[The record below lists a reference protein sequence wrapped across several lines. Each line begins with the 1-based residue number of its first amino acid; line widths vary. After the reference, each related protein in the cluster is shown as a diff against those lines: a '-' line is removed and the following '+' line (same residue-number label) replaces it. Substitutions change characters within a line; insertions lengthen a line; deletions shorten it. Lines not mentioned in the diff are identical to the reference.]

1 MWRAT
6 NDHGPV
12 TAGRAPGFLGAFGH
26 VGYRLLWIG
35 AFVSS
40 VGTWTQD
47 VGLSWLIHSRYG
59 DPALLGLRSFAADV
73 PLLVFML
80 VGGAAADRIS
90 RRFILVTSN
99 VIQMLAASALVLL
112 YFLDCLGMGPILL
125 LALLTGLA
133 QSQSAPTY
141 QATLTSLVPKT
152 EIPSAVALNS
162 LQFNLSRTIGPA
174 LAGLLLAAAGAGGCF
189 AANALSFGVILVVLF
204 RIPFPPPLPP
214 PRRASGGVSGTAS
227 HTSSGVRPSVR

>member
-1 MWRAT
+1 MT
-6 NDHGPV
+6 HGPV
-12 TAGRAPGFLGAFGH
+12 TEDAAPGFLGAFGH
-26 VGYRLLWIG
+26 RGYRLLWIG

-59 DPALLGLRSFAADV
+59 DPALLGLRSFAAEV
-73 PLLVFML
+73 PLLAFML
-80 VGGAAADRIS
+80 VGGAVADRIS
-90 RRFILVTSN
+90 RRLHPRDLQRHPDARGLRSR
-99 VIQMLAASALVLL
+99 SALLASTCWVW
-112 YFLDCLGMGPILL
+112 GPSSL

-141 QATLTSLVPKT
+141 QATLTSLVPTT

-174 LAGLLLAAAGAGGCF
+174 LAGLLLAAAGAGGLLRRQCHCR
-189 AANALSFGVILVVLF
+189 LV
-204 RIPFPPPLPP
+204 PF
-214 PRRASGGVSGTAS
+214 SWC
-227 HTSSGVRPSVR
+227 SS